1 MNDAADTTAARGQGP
16 VRVTLTR
23 DGVHAGD
30 EPPDGFERHRD
41 VPADTPL
48 AEVIADAQRHFLPSI
63 ARYDDA
69 GNVVPADAT
78 WVVSARPYGQF
89 AVMAQQ
95 WAHPRLLP
103 GTRPTVDD
111 LADACDGN
119 EVRLDFDYS
128 YSLEDPD
135 AVFARL
141 AKGALGDPVPPPP
154 PPPRERADQ
163 EPLATDARSHLPLWF
178 SMGIGVAAVLA
189 TRPSGFGETLWQ
201 GAVVFF
207 AASGAVHIGWDLWHR
222 RRGRTA
228 AAEPGQ

>member
-1 MNDAADTTAARGQGP
+1 MSDTADITAVRGQGP

-23 DGVHAGD
+23 DDVHAGD
-30 EPPDGFERHRD
+30 EPPDGFEQHRD

-78 WVVSARPYGQF
+78 WVVFARPYGQF

-95 WAHPRLLP
+95 WARPRLLP
-103 GTRPTVDD
+103 GTGPTVGD
-111 LADACDGN
+111 LADVCTLD
-119 EVRLDFDYS
+119 EVSLRFGYS
-128 YSLEDPD
+128 WADQDPD

-141 AKGALGDPVPPPP
+141 AEGPLGDPVPPPP
-154 PPPRERADQ
+154 PEPDDQKPP
-163 EPLATDARSHLPLWF
+163 ATDARSYPPLWF
-178 SMGIGVAAVLA
+178 SMGTGVAAVLA

-201 GAVVFF
+201 GAIVFF
-207 AASGAVHIGWDLWHR
+207 AASGAVHFAWDLWHR
-222 RRGRTA
+222 RSECR
-228 AAEPGQ
+228 P